1 MSLYLCSM
9 EMLHIVYICLMQGA
23 GKTSLLKAMLGQV
36 KERNSTVLEC
46 IHVDLHGKGI
56 SNGLCYIDS
65 TTVNLQ
71 VLLLPFFSRKRRR
84 AAHHY
89 IKKGKVQSGPNYNTK
104 TKPSSLPH
112 KGEA

>member
-1 MSLYLCSM
+1 
-9 EMLHIVYICLMQGA
+9 MQGA

-71 VLLLPFFSRKRRR
+71 VLLLPFVLLICSVK
-84 AAHHY
+84 
-89 IKKGKVQSGPNYNTK
+89 N
-104 TKPSSLPH
+104 LPLAF
-112 KGEA
+112 GAV